1 MHVLLI
7 DSKQCKRCINQSLLT
22 TMPTRIMTVST
33 MKTTISRWRNGL
45 WVVVNFDFPVL
56 THPPHAERQRRRARE
71 REKRGTTLV
80 KTVFLLQPVETAF
93 PLSLLSHI
101 RCHQS
106 GQMSSIRLNL
116 EKLCLKV
123 TRNQW
128 FGANFEDIATL
139 VNLLSPNLF
148 ANIL

>member
-33 MKTTISRWRNGL
+33 MKTTVSRWRNGL
-45 WVVVNFDFPVL
+45 WVVVNSDFPVL
-56 THPPHAERQRRRARE
+56 THPPHAERKKRRE
-71 REKRGTTLV
+71 RRG
-80 KTVFLLQPVETAF
+80 TVFLLQPVETAF
-93 PLSLLSHI
+93 PPSLLSYI

-128 FGANFEDIATL
+128 FGGNFEDIATL
-139 VNLLSPNLF
+139 VNLRSPNLF